1 MENVELSTT
10 FHSLRYDKEMDLMS
24 SVKSGIDI
32 PSLDPL
38 VRPQD
43 DLFRHYNG
51 KWINEY
57 EMPADRSSDGIFR
70 KLHDEAEA
78 RVREIIE
85 NSTGSGEAQKIGD
98 LYKSFMDTDAIKARG
113 ISPIVDDLAAIDGI
127 ANLKDFISV
136 MARLEMR
143 GIGGI
148 FGAAIY
154 PDAMDS
160 NTNILY
166 MGQGGLSLPDE
177 SYYREEQFAEIRTAF
192 LDHVAKMCALV
203 GIADGAKIADQ
214 ILKLET
220 EIATHH
226 WDQVKDRDATLT
238 YNKHSRA
245 ELEALAPHFLFDL
258 WAEHAKVPAK
268 ALESVV
274 VCEPSYFSS
283 VSAMLANFDQHRDS
297 WVGWLKLNLVSAS
310 AAYLTDDI
318 VQQNFE
324 FYAKTL
330 SGTPQIRDR
339 WKRGV
344 SVTQG
349 ALGEAIGK
357 VYVEKYFPEKAKS
370 EMKVLVDYLLEAY
383 RLSIIDLPWMSET
396 TKKKA
401 LEKLT
406 KFTPKIGYPDKWRD
420 YSTLQI
426 SADDLIGNLW
436 RIAEFDHAY
445 AIAKIGAPVDRDEWH
460 MTPQTVNA
468 YYNPLA
474 NEIVFPAAILQPPF
488 FDLEADIAANY
499 GGIGAVIGHE
509 IGHGFDDQGSK
520 YDGDGNMVDWWSDE
534 DRTKFESLTKVL
546 VDQFD
551 ALSPESTPDIHVN
564 GAFTLG
570 ENIGDLGGLGIAY
583 KAYKLALNGA
593 ESPVIDGLTGDQR
606 FFLSYAHS
614 WRNKNRPEEVRRRIA
629 IDPHSP
635 DEFRCNQIVRN
646 VQEFY
651 DAFGVTEKDELWLA
665 PAERVKIW

>member
-1 MENVELSTT
+1 
-10 FHSLRYDKEMDLMS
+10 MS
-24 SVKSGIDI
+24 SLKSGIDTAD
-32 PSLDPL
+32 LDPK

-51 KWINEY
+51 KWIAEY
-57 EMPADRSSDGIFR
+57 QMPEDRSSDGIFR
-70 KLHDEAEA
+70 KLHDAAEA
-78 RVREIIE
+78 QVRQIIE
-85 NSTGSGEAQKIGD
+85 TSSGTGEAQKIGD

-113 ISPIVDDLAAIDGI
+113 ISPIVEDLAAIDGI
-127 ANLKDFISV
+127 TNLKEFITV

-166 MGQGGLSLPDE
+166 LGQGGLSLPDE
-177 SYYREEQFAEIRTAF
+177 SYYREDQFAEIRSAF
-192 LDHVAKMCALV
+192 LDHVTKMCALV
-203 GIADGAKIADQ
+203 GIKDGATLGAQ
-214 ILKLET
+214 ILALET
-220 EIATHH
+220 QIASHH

-238 YNKHSRA
+238 YNKYSRA
-245 ELEALAPHFLFDL
+245 ELESLAPHFLFDL

-268 ALESVV
+268 AFETLII
-274 VCEPSYFSS
+274 CEPSFFES
-283 VSAMLANFDQHRDS
+283 VSAMLGDFASHRDS
-297 WVGWLKLNLVSAS
+297 WVAWLKLNLVSAS
-310 AAYLTDDI
+310 AAFLTDDI

-339 WKRGV
+339 WKRAV

-357 VYVEKYFPEKAKS
+357 VYVEKHFSEKAKT

-383 RLSIIDLPWMSET
+383 RLSIIDLPWMSEA
-396 TKKKA
+396 TKAKA

-420 YSTLQI
+420 YSTLEI
-426 SADDLIGNLW
+426 SAGDLIGNLW

-488 FDLEADIAANY
+488 FDLDADIAANY

-520 YDGDGNMVDWWSDE
+520 YDGEGNMVDWWSDE
-534 DRTKFESLTKVL
+534 DRSKFEELTAVL
-546 VDQFD
+546 VQQFD
-551 ALSPESTPDIHVN
+551 ALSPASTPDIHVN

-570 ENIGDLGGLGIAY
+570 ENIGDLGGLAIAY
-583 KAYKLALNGA
+583 KAWKLALNGA
-593 ESPVIDGLTGDQR
+593 ESPVIDGLTGEQR

-629 IDPHSP
+629 TDPHSP

-646 VQEFY
+646 VPEFY
-651 DAFGVTEKDELWLA
+651 QAFGLTASDELWLA
-665 PAERVKIW
+665 EHERVRIW

>member
-1 MENVELSTT
+1 MLGD
-10 FHSLRYDKEMDLMS
+10 F
-24 SVKSGIDI
+24 
-32 PSLDPL
+32 
-38 VRPQD
+38 
-43 DLFRHYNG
+43 
-51 KWINEY
+51 
-57 EMPADRSSDGIFR
+57 A
-70 KLHDEAEA
+70 
-78 RVREIIE
+78 
-85 NSTGSGEAQKIGD
+85 AQ
-98 LYKSFMDTDAIKARG
+98 
-113 ISPIVDDLAAIDGI
+113 
-127 ANLKDFISV
+127 
-136 MARLEMR
+136 
-143 GIGGI
+143 
-148 FGAAIY
+148 
-154 PDAMDS
+154 
-160 NTNILY
+160 
-166 MGQGGLSLPDE
+166 
-177 SYYREEQFAEIRTAF
+177 
-192 LDHVAKMCALV
+192 
-203 GIADGAKIADQ
+203 
-214 ILKLET
+214 
-220 EIATHH
+220 
-226 WDQVKDRDATLT
+226 
-238 YNKHSRA
+238 
-245 ELEALAPHFLFDL
+245 
-258 WAEHAKVPAK
+258 
-268 ALESVV
+268 
-274 VCEPSYFSS
+274 
-283 VSAMLANFDQHRDS
+283 RDS
-297 WVGWLKLNLVSAS
+297 WVAWLKLNLVSAS

-318 VQQNFE
+318 VLQNFD

-339 WKRGV
+339 WKRAV

-357 VYVEKYFPEKAKS
+357 VYVEKYFPAQAKS
-370 EMKVLVDYLLEAY
+370 EMKTLVDNLLEAY
-383 RLSIIDLPWMSET
+383 RISILDLPWMSEA
-396 TKKKA
+396 TKAKA
-401 LEKLT
+401 LEKLK

-420 YSTLQI
+420 YSTLEI
-426 SADDLIGNLW
+426 SAADLIGNLW

-488 FDLEADIAANY
+488 FDLGADIAANY

-534 DRTKFESLTKVL
+534 DRSKFEELTSVL
-546 VDQFD
+546 VKQFD

-583 KAYKLALNGA
+583 KAFKLALNGA

-651 DAFGVTEKDELWLA
+651 EAFGVSEADELWLA
-665 PAERVKIW
+665 PKERVRIW

>member
-1 MENVELSTT
+1 M
-10 FHSLRYDKEMDLMS
+10 SLT
-24 SVKSGIDI
+24 SGIDSA
-32 PSLDPL
+32 SLDPL

-51 KWINEY
+51 KWVREY

-70 KLHDEAEA
+70 KLHDEAEEQ
-78 RVREIIE
+78 VRQIIE
-85 NSTGSGEAQKIGD
+85 TSSGVGEAQKIGE

-127 ANLKDFISV
+127 TNLQEFITV

-166 MGQGGLSLPDE
+166 IGQGGLSLPDE
-177 SYYREEQFAEIRTAF
+177 SYYREEQFASIRTAF

-203 GIADGAKIADQ
+203 GIADGAEVAKKI
-214 ILKLET
+214 LTLET

-238 YNKHSRA
+238 YNKYSRA
-245 ELEALAPHFLFDL
+245 ELESLAPHFLFDT
-258 WAEHAKVPAK
+258 WASNAKVPAK
-268 ALESVV
+268 AFESLV
-274 VCEPSYFSS
+274 VCEPSFFESI
-283 VSAMLANFDQHRDS
+283 SAMFARFDAHRDA
-297 WVGWLKLNLVSAS
+297 WVAWLKLNLVSAS
-310 AAYLTDDI
+310 AAFLTDEI

-357 VYVEKYFPEKAKS
+357 VYVEKHFPARAKE

-383 RLSIIDLPWMSET
+383 RLSILELPWMSDA
-396 TKKKA
+396 TKQKA
-401 LEKLT
+401 LEKLK

-420 YSTLQI
+420 YSTLEI

-488 FDLEADIAANY
+488 FDLDAEMAANY
-499 GGIGAVIGHE
+499 GGIGATIGHE

-520 YDGDGNMVDWWSDE
+520 YDGDGNMVDWWLDE
-534 DRTKFESLTKVL
+534 DRAKFEELTSVL
-546 VDQFD
+546 VKQFD

-570 ENIGDLGGLGIAY
+570 ENIGDLGGLAIAY
-583 KAYKLALNGA
+583 KAYQLALKGA
-593 ESPVIDGLTGDQR
+593 QSPVIDGFTGDQR

-651 DAFGVTEKDELWLA
+651 DAFSVSEKDELWLA
-665 PAERVKIW
+665 PTERVRIW

>member
-1 MENVELSTT
+1 MLNLQLLLLNDEMEA
-10 FHSLRYDKEMDLMS
+10 MS
-24 SVKSGIDI
+24 ALTSGIDI
-32 PSLDPL
+32 TSLNPL

-51 KWINEY
+51 KWLDSY
-57 EMPADRSSDGIFR
+57 QMPEDRSSDGIFR
-70 KLHDEAEA
+70 KLHDAAEA
-78 RVREIIE
+78 QVREIIE
-85 NSTGSGEAQKIGD
+85 SSQGSGEAQKIGD
-98 LYKSFMDTDAIKARG
+98 LYKSFMDTAAIAARG
-113 ISPIVDDLAAIDGI
+113 LTPITADLARIDSVTT
-127 ANLKDFISV
+127 LTEFISV
-136 MARLEMR
+136 MASLELR

-160 NTNILY
+160 DTNILY
-166 MGQGGLSLPDE
+166 LGQGGLSLPDE
-177 SYYREEQFAEIRTAF
+177 SYYREEQFAPIRSAF
-192 LDHVAKMCALV
+192 LTHVEKICALV
-203 GIADGAKIADQ
+203 GISDGARVAAEV
-214 ILKLET
+214 LALET
-220 EIATHH
+220 LIAKHH

-238 YNKHSRA
+238 YNKFSRA
-245 ELEALAPHFLFDL
+245 ELEALAPQLLFDT
-258 WAEHAKVPAK
+258 WATHAQVPAK
-268 ALESVV
+268 AFESAV
-274 VCEPSYFSS
+274 VCEPSFFQSVSELLGDFSS
-283 VSAMLANFDQHRDS
+283 HRSS
-297 WVGWLKLNLVSAS
+297 WISWLKLNLVSAS
-310 AAYLTDDI
+310 AAYLTDEI
-318 VQQNFE
+318 VLQNFD

-344 SVTQG
+344 SLTQG
-349 ALGEAIGK
+349 ALGEALGK
-357 VYVEKYFPEKAKS
+357 IYVEKYFSATAKS
-370 EMKVLVDYLLEAY
+370 QMQLLVDNLLEAY
-383 RLSIIDLPWMSET
+383 RISIIDLPWMSPS
-396 TKKKA
+396 TKEKA
-401 LEKLT
+401 LEKLK

-420 YSTLQI
+420 YSSLEI

-436 RIAEFDHAY
+436 RIAAFDHAY

-488 FDLEADIAANY
+488 FDLSADMAANY

-534 DRTKFESLTKVL
+534 DRRKFESLTSDL
-546 VDQFD
+546 VKQFD
-551 ALSPESTPDIHVN
+551 ALSPASTPDIHVN

-583 KAYKLALNGA
+583 KAYKLALNG
-593 ESPVIDGLTGDQR
+593 EQSPVIDGLTGDQR

-651 DAFGVTEKDELWLA
+651 DAFNVTENDALWLA
-665 PAERVKIW
+665 PDERVRIW

>member
-1 MENVELSTT
+1 MLNLQLLFLNDEMEA
-10 FHSLRYDKEMDLMS
+10 MS
-24 SVKSGIDI
+24 ALTSGIDI
-32 PSLDPL
+32 SSLNPL

-51 KWINEY
+51 KWLDSY
-57 EMPADRSSDGIFR
+57 QMPEDRSSDGIFR
-70 KLHDEAEA
+70 KLHDAAEA
-78 RVREIIE
+78 QVREIIE
-85 NSTGSGEAQKIGD
+85 SSQGSGEAQKIGD
-98 LYKSFMDTDAIKARG
+98 LYKSFMDTAAIAARG
-113 ISPIVDDLAAIDGI
+113 LTPITADLARID
-127 ANLKDFISV
+127 AVTNLGEFISV
-136 MARLEMR
+136 MASLELR

-160 NTNILY
+160 DTNILY
-166 MGQGGLSLPDE
+166 LGQGGLSLPDE
-177 SYYREEQFAEIRTAF
+177 SYYREEQFAQIRTTF
-192 LDHVAKMCALV
+192 LAHVEKMCALV
-203 GIADGAKIADQ
+203 GISYGARVAAEV
-214 ILKLET
+214 LALET
-220 EIATHH
+220 LIATHH

-238 YNKHSRA
+238 YNKFSRA
-245 ELEALAPHFLFDL
+245 ELEALAPQLLFDT
-258 WAEHAKVPAK
+258 WATHAQVPAK
-268 ALESVV
+268 AFESVV
-274 VCEPSYFSS
+274 VCEPSFFQSVSELLGDFSS
-283 VSAMLANFDQHRDS
+283 HRSS
-297 WVGWLKLNLVSAS
+297 WISWLKLNLVSAS
-310 AAYLTDDI
+310 AAYLTDEI
-318 VQQNFE
+318 VLQNFD

-344 SVTQG
+344 SLTQG
-349 ALGEAIGK
+349 ALGEALGK
-357 VYVEKYFPEKAKS
+357 IYVEKYFSATAKS
-370 EMKVLVDYLLEAY
+370 QMQLLVDNLLEAY
-383 RLSIIDLPWMSET
+383 RISIIDLPWMSPS
-396 TKKKA
+396 TKEKA
-401 LEKLT
+401 LEKLK

-420 YSTLQI
+420 YSTLEI

-436 RIAEFDHAY
+436 RIAAFDHAY

-488 FDLEADIAANY
+488 FDLSADMAANY

-534 DRTKFESLTKVL
+534 DRRKFESLTSVL
-546 VDQFD
+546 VKQFD

-583 KAYKLALNGA
+583 KAYQLALNG
-593 ESPVIDGLTGDQR
+593 EQSPVIDGLTGDQR

-651 DAFGVTEKDELWLA
+651 DAFGVTENDALWLA
-665 PAERVKIW
+665 PDERVRIW